1 MDRQKSSD
9 LKRCFLFCLTASLIA
24 LLGLPNAIEAE
35 WETITSFKN
44 VRRMRLINDTLWVAT
59 SGGILA
65 ITDVDSPGRKFDN
78 LDGLGTTDIT
88 DIIED
93 TDGQKWVTGFGRLI
107 KFTEGDSKQF
117 LFEKDNSLLPLR
129 CVIDDGDNLWVGA
142 EVGLVLFSKTIDGGQ
157 IQDSYHQFG
166 NLNPNP
172 IVNDILLVGD
182 TIWIATSSGLA
193 VAQKTNPSR
202 LKSPA
207 AWTVFGIDN
216 YPELGTE
223 DIRRVVWFEQ
233 ALYLATAK
241 GMFRLDRS
249 PSDTTFTRTP
259 SWLGTWLT
267 DLKVENDTLF
277 FYYRYAMGAFADSH
291 FSYPLHEGLPS
302 SPYTGLNNGTFRWV
316 GFSGEGIYHDRDSAS
331 LVVEYPYTG
340 SPGNDVSD
348 LTVNI
353 EGVITAGF
361 TWQKAAQYVSE
372 TWIVHDVHSSTT
384 EALLDSSGNAWIATW
399 GSGVWVIKED
409 TVVNYDETNST
420 MRGIPEGETYVVV
433 VGLATDG
440 KYIYAACYYAQ
451 NGYPIAIGQLS
462 NLDDPSGWD
471 SLGVVDGLSNESVGS
486 IDYNNGR
493 LAVGTTG
500 GGVYVCYLGDD
511 PFNASGR
518 HCRHYTEDSGLIS
531 NNIRVVKFS
540 PEGNLWV
547 GTNFGLSR
555 WDLDRFA
562 DVTTPPGI
570 GPDITAL
577 EFDGRGNLWIGS
589 KNGLARVDGTTG
601 TSTVYTAGNSG
612 LVSDEIANL
621 TLDPLTGDLYV
632 ATPGGISILRSRTF
646 RFTSQIEDV
655 VAYPN
660 PFIVRSQSDR
670 LNFNF
675 SKKGTVRLFTVA
687 GELVAQFP
695 VNTPWDGRNQKGQ
708 QVASGVY
715 VYVLTD
721 KDGKVG
727 KGKVLLVRKE

>member
-1 MDRQKSSD
+1 
-9 LKRCFLFCLTASLIA
+9 
-24 LLGLPNAIEAE
+24 
-35 WETITSFKN
+35 
-44 VRRMRLINDTLWVAT
+44 MRFINDTLWVAT
-59 SGGILA
+59 AGGILA

-93 TDGQKWVTGFGRLI
+93 ADGQKWVTGFGRLI
-107 KFTEGDSKQF
+107 KFTEGNSKQF
-117 LFEKDNSLLPLR
+117 LFEKDNSLLPLH
-129 CVIDDGDNLWVGA
+129 CVVDDGDNLWVGA
-142 EVGLVLFSKTIDGGQ
+142 EIGLVLFSKTIDNGQ
-157 IQDSYHQFG
+157 IQDSYQQFG
-166 NLNPNP
+166 SLNPNP

-193 VAQKTNPSR
+193 VSEKTNPAR

-277 FYYRYAMGAFADSH
+277 FYYRYAMGTFADSR

-302 SPYTGLNNGTFRWV
+302 SPYTGLNNGAFRWV
-316 GFSGEGIYHDRDSAS
+316 GFSGEGIYHDRDSAGV
-331 LVVEYPYTG
+331 VVEYPYTG
-340 SPGNDVSD
+340 PPGNDVSG
-348 LTVNI
+348 LTVNA

-361 TWQKAAQYVSE
+361 TKRKAAQYVAE
-372 TWIVHDVHSSTT
+372 AWIVHDVRSSTM
-384 EALLDSSGNAWIATW
+384 EVVLDCSGNAWVATW
-399 GSGVWVIKED
+399 GSGVWVIEED
-409 TVVNYDETNST
+409 TAVNYDETNSSL
-420 MRGIPEGETYVVV
+420 RGIDSDPGYVVV
-433 VGLATDG
+433 RGLATDG
-440 KYIYAACYYAQ
+440 RYIYAACYRAV
-451 NGYPIAIGQLS
+451 NGYPIAIGDLD
-462 NLDDPSGWD
+462 NLHSPSGWD
-471 SLGVVDGLSNESVGS
+471 SLGADDGITSELVNS
-486 IDYNNGR
+486 IDCHRGW
-493 LAVGTTG
+493 LAVGTIG

-511 PFNASGR
+511 PFDAAGR
-518 HCRHYTEDSGLIS
+518 DCRHYTVDSGLIS

-562 DVTTPPGI
+562 DVTPPPGI

-577 EFDGRGNLWIGS
+577 AFDGRENLWIGS
-589 KNGLARVDGTTG
+589 KNGLARVDGATG
-601 TSTVYTAGNSG
+601 AFTVYTTHNSD
-612 LVSDEIANL
+612 LVSDDIANL
-621 TLDPLTGDLYV
+621 TLDPITSDLYV
-632 ATPGGISILRSRTF
+632 ATPAGISILRSGVS

-660 PFIVRSQSDR
+660 PFVIRSESDR

-687 GELVAQFP
+687 GELVAEFP
-695 VNTPWDGRNQKGQ
+695 VNTPWDGRNQRGQ

-715 VYVLTD
+715 VYILTD
-721 KDGKVG
+721 KDGNVG
-727 KGKVLLVRKE
+727 RGKVLLVREE